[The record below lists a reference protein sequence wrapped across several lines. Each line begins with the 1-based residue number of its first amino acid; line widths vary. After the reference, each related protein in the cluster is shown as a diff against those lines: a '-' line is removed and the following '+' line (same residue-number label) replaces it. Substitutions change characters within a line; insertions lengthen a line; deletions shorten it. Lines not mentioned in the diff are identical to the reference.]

1 MYDKALEAY
10 EKSFDMQEK
19 PRIAEGLCSMAQLHE
34 SHKEYDKA
42 IKDYQRLIDN
52 LKEDYDVTDGE
63 QVDRYVREIARLKG
77 IKKNN

>member
-1 MYDKALEAY
+1 
-10 EKSFDMQEK
+10 
-19 PRIAEGLCSMAQLHE
+19 MAQLHE
-34 SHKEYDKA
+34 AHKEYDKA

-77 IKKNN
+77 IKKSN